1 VQLRGVFIAFEGID
15 GAGLTTQALLLEKY
29 LREKGYRVVLT
40 KEPTDGLLGGIIKAA
55 LRGEWKTDPATLQLL
70 FAADRSHHVRHC
82 ILPAL
87 SEGKIVVCDRYVL
100 SSLAY
105 GSVDLDYEW
114 LLEINKV
121 FPVPDITF
129 ILDLEP
135 KIALERIRAS
145 RFSYELFEN
154 SFKLNA
160 VRENYLRLAN
170 KYDNSVIID
179 ASKSIEEVHSTVCR
193 YVEKILAEKK
203 LIQS

>member
-1 VQLRGVFIAFEGID
+1 VQLKGVFIAFEGID

-135 KIALERIRAS
+135 KIALERIRVS

-193 YVEKILAEKK
+193 YVKKILAEKK

>member
-1 VQLRGVFIAFEGID
+1 MQLKGVFIAFEGID

-135 KIALERIRAS
+135 KIALERIRVS

-193 YVEKILAEKK
+193 YVKKILAEKK

>member
-1 VQLRGVFIAFEGID
+1 MQLRGVFIAFEGID

-135 KIALERIRAS
+135 KIALERIRVS

-193 YVEKILAEKK
+193 YVKKILAEKK